1 MNFKR
6 LSKEKKQQ
14 LIITTVVTLLCL
26 AGWGFG
32 LIRYQYRSLG
42 ELSGAKL
49 SSEKKLEQM
58 RNTVKQADR
67 IATDFVDAK
76 KTLAEMES
84 DIASGDL
91 YSWMISTMRRFRA
104 SYKVEIPSMGPLGAV
119 ADVNLLPNFPYKQTS
134 INVNGTAHYHD
145 LGRFIADFENQFPH
159 VRLMNL
165 SVDLDNGGS
174 EPEMIA
180 FRMEVVALVKPNA
193 S

>member
-14 LIITTVVTLLCL
+14 LIVTIVITVVCL

-32 LIRYQYRSLG
+32 LIRYQYSSLS
-42 ELSGAKL
+42 ELSAAKV
-49 SSEKKLEQM
+49 SAEKKLEQM
-58 RNTVKQADR
+58 SKTVKQANR
-67 IATDFVDAK
+67 IAVDYAEAQ

-91 YSWMISTMRRFRA
+91 YSWMISTIRRFRA
-104 SYKVEIPSMGPLGAV
+104 PYKVEIPSLSPTSAV
-119 ADVNLLPNFPYKQTS
+119 VDVNLLPNFPYKQTS
-134 INVNGTAHYHD
+134 INLNGTAHYHD

-159 VRLMNL
+159 IRLTNL
-165 SVDLDNGGS
+165 SVDLDNAAN
-174 EPEMIA
+174 EPEMLA
-180 FRMEVVALVKPNA
+180 FKMEVVALVKPNA